1 MPSTS
6 LLRTMTDGLT
16 LRAISPEGPP
26 ASESVTAALVVRSL
40 QLLRDIDPVFGVDL
54 YQSVGDD
61 LPPEATVEQILAS
74 NVRQI
79 LVPPTEESIEA
90 SLIEKRRSRHA
101 TGGMYPLSLPQHI
114 SLYSHAGD
122 IRVVAGFGGTSGTGS
137 FICTFA
143 DESRITLAL
152 NLVQGLTD
160 IWDAPTAVLYRRAES
175 RLQRYVPGGATIG
188 SCTYL
193 GQEFPVDETQLP
205 PTVEASPYRD
215 GTVVIQRDLS
225 APLTADDIRSIRAAA
240 SLPTERREIR
250 LPKGSRL
257 VL

>member
-1 MPSTS
+1 MP
-6 LLRTMTDGLT
+6 
-16 LRAISPEGPP
+16 AIF
-26 ASESVTAALVVRSL
+26 AWW
-40 QLLRDIDPVFGVDL
+40 PV
-54 YQSVGDD
+54 
-61 LPPEATVEQILAS
+61 
-74 NVRQI
+74 
-79 LVPPTEESIEA
+79 
-90 SLIEKRRSRHA
+90 
-101 TGGMYPLSLPQHI
+101 
-114 SLYSHAGD
+114 
-122 IRVVAGFGGTSGTGS
+122 FGGTSGTGS

-175 RLQRYVPGGATIG
+175 RVQRYVPGGATIG

-193 GQEFPVDETQLP
+193 GQEFPVDETRLP
-205 PTVEASPYRD
+205 PTVEAFPYRD

-225 APLTADDIRSIRAAA
+225 APLTADDIRSIRVAA